1 MQKVHLCRHE
11 RLKRRNRSEKNDKP
25 KFWRPRWNCLPK
37 KGSMTPKYPARA
49 GVSQG
54 TVYWY
59 FDSKEELF
67 EAAFMSQF
75 DALVEPLYAVIEDE
89 ERSAAENLLAVATAS
104 IDLFGSNTE
113 IVFLMLQVMATQEV
127 ANILSHDIQ
136 DYYEQ
141 FKVIITPLFEELGD
155 PDPVATTSAYIAMLD
170 GLMLQ
175 CLLGPDWFD
184 RDRVIAQ
191 IKAKFNLQEG

>member
-1 MQKVHLCRHE
+1 MSPRTPETTQQIREERQAQILEAALELFAEKGLHDTKV
-11 RLKRRNRSEKNDKP
+11 SEIA
-25 KFWRPRWNCLPK
+25 
-37 KGSMTPKYPARA
+37 ARA